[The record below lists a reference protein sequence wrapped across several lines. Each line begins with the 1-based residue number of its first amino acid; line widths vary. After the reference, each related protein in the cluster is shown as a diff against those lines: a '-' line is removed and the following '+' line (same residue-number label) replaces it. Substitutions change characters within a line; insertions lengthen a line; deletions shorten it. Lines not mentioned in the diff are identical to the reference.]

1 MTVATQERSRV
12 ETTVLSLR
20 SALTAGGLTLLVGLG
35 AMSILGQPQETPP
48 TEKLGLSSHG
58 LNRMM
63 ERQHCSTTGFGSDV
77 VPAKAVVTQ
86 PNGETELVSFDYGW
100 QVFNGK
106 KPGELVAVCL
116 GRSHDAR

>member
-35 AMSILGQPQETPP
+35 AMSVLGQPQTSPP
-48 TEKLGLSSHG
+48 TEHLGLSSHG
-58 LNRMM
+58 LGRML

-77 VPAKAVVTQ
+77 IPAKAVVRRE
-86 PNGETELVSFDYGW
+86 NGVTELVSFEDGW
-100 QVFNGK
+100 QVFNGQR
-106 KPGELVAVCL
+106 PGELVAVCL
-116 GRSHDAR
+116 GRSHQRR

>member
-12 ETTVLSLR
+12 ETTVMSLR

-35 AMSILGQPQETPP
+35 AMTVLGAPQATPP
-48 TEKLGLSSHG
+48 TEHLGLSSHG
-58 LNRMM
+58 LDRML

-77 VPAKAVVTQ
+77 VPAKAVVRH
-86 PNGETELVSFDYGW
+86 PGGDTELVSFDEGW
-100 QVFNGK
+100 QVFNGE

-116 GRSHDAR
+116 GRSRHHR

>member
-12 ETTVLSLR
+12 ETAVLSLR

-35 AMSILGQPQETPP
+35 AMSVLAQPPSAAP

-58 LNRMM
+58 LDRML
-63 ERQHCSTTGFGSDV
+63 ERHHCSTTGFGSSV
-77 VPAKAVVTQ
+77 VPSKAVVRH
-86 PNGETELVSFDYGW
+86 PGGATELVSFDYGW
-100 QVFNGK
+100 QVFNGE

-116 GRSHDAR
+116 GRSHQGR